1 MESLNYLK
9 RELVDAQ
16 KELKEITVKKYTSA
30 AWAPGIQDQ
39 YKSESYEVYT
49 NPVKARYLKNKI
61 ADLENQIKT
70 YTESERRERQRE
82 ASFRESQKAKYEHTA
97 AGEGLSTENPAI
109 AARYNAQQRLFGM
122 GKLRRTLVKAMGQEK
137 KFKKLWKK
145 AVTPNAEE
153 QQQVADELNRMFR

>member
-16 KELKEITVKKYTSA
+16 KELKKITVKKYTSA

-49 NPVKARYLKNKI
+49 NPAKARYLKNKI
-61 ADLENQIKT
+61 ADLENKI
-70 YTESERRERQRE
+70 
-82 ASFRESQKAKYEHTA
+82 AKYDYTS
-97 AGEGLSTENPAI
+97 AGEELSTENPAI

-145 AVTPNAEE
+145 ASTPNAEE